1 MSLIQSLP
9 CYLNG
14 EFSTLDKCSISVMD
28 RGFIF
33 GDGIYEVV
41 PVYAG
46 RPFRLASHLSRLAR
60 SLREVR
66 IENPLTDTQWRA
78 VVEELVSRHLNM
90 TDNPAATL
98 NQLIYI
104 QVTRGVAMRDHV
116 MPEGIAPTVFAMV
129 NPLKDITDSHVTAGV
144 RCITAED
151 FRWEKAHI
159 KSTSLLGA
167 VLSRQMSADV
177 GALETIMFRN
187 GKLSEAAASN
197 VWVVKDGKVSG
208 PPKDNLVLEG
218 IRYAIIEEL
227 CQAEGIPFSLEEI
240 DRSAVLSADELMIS
254 SATKGILPVI
264 ELDDHVVG
272 AGKPGPI
279 FQRLLTRYQLEKL
292 K

>member
-1 MSLIQSLP
+1 
-9 CYLNG
+9 
-14 EFSTLDKCSISVMD
+14 
-28 RGFIF
+28 
-33 GDGIYEVV
+33 
-41 PVYAG
+41 
-46 RPFRLASHLSRLAR
+46 
-60 SLREVR
+60 
-66 IENPLTDTQWRA
+66 
-78 VVEELVSRHLNM
+78 
-90 TDNPAATL
+90 
-98 NQLIYI
+98 
-104 QVTRGVAMRDHV
+104 
-116 MPEGIAPTVFAMV
+116 
-129 NPLKDITDSHVTAGV
+129 
-144 RCITAED
+144 
-151 FRWEKAHI
+151 
-159 KSTSLLGA
+159 
-167 VLSRQMSADV
+167 
-177 GALETIMFRN
+177 MFRN